1 MNRSSTKDMT
11 MGSPMKL
18 ILGFAVP
25 LLFGFLFQQFYSVV
39 DTVIVGQFLGVKAL
53 AGVGS
58 TGSLNFMI
66 IGFCMGVCNGFAIPV
81 AHKFGAKDFSGMRQ
95 FIANSVWLSAGFAV
109 VMTAVVVLLCRDILT
124 WMNTPEDIFEF
135 AYIYILIIFWGIP
148 ASYLYN
154 LLSGIIRSMGDSKTP
169 LMFLLISSILN
180 IGLDLLCILTFR
192 MGIAGA
198 AVATVVSQLI
208 SGVLCLFYMR
218 KKFDILK
225 IEKEEWKVNF
235 SHMKTLCGMGVPMG
249 LQYSITAIGS
259 VILQTSVNSLGSVAV
274 AAVTAAGKVSMFFS
288 CPFDAMG
295 STMATY
301 GGQNVGAKKLDRL
314 GKGLFSCSVLGIVYA
329 LAAFV
334 ALFFWGDIF
343 IGMFVKEGSAE
354 IMTQARQML
363 IVISA
368 FYIPL
373 AFVNIIR
380 FMIQGMGF
388 SAFAVLAGVCEMA
401 ARALAGLFLVPA
413 FGFTGACYASP
424 LAWLLADAFL
434 IPAYVHVR
442 RKLGRMMGEENK

>member
-1 MNRSSTKDMT
+1 MNKSTTKDMT
-11 MGSPMKL
+11 TGSPMKL

-95 FIANSVWLSAGFAV
+95 FIANSIWLSAVFAV
-109 VMTAVVVLLCRDILT
+109 AMTAAVVLLCRNILT
-124 WMNTPEDIFEF
+124 WMNTPADIFEY

-169 LMFLLISSILN
+169 LMFLLLSSVLN
-180 IGLDLLCILTFR
+180 IGLDLLCILTFH
-192 MGIAGA
+192 MG
-198 AVATVVSQLI
+198 
-208 SGVLCLFYMR
+208 
-218 KKFDILK
+218 KFDILE
-225 IEKEEWKVNF
+225 ITKEEWKVNF
-235 SHMKTLCGMGVPMG
+235 DYMKRLCGMGVPMG

-314 GKGLFSCSVLGIVYA
+314 GKGLFSCSILGIGYA
-329 LAAFV
+329 LAAFAV
-334 ALFFWGDIF
+334 LFFAGDVF
-343 IGMFVKEGSAE
+343 TGLFVNEGGAK
-354 IMTQARQML
+354 IIADARQML
-363 IVISA
+363 VIMSA

-388 SAFAVLAGVCEMA
+388 SAFAVLAGVCEMV
-401 ARALAGLFLVPA
+401 ARALAGVFLVPA
-413 FGFTGACYASP
+413 FGFTGACFASP
-424 LAWLLADAFL
+424 LAWILADAFL
-434 IPAYVHVR
+434 IPAYIHVR
-442 RKLGRMMGEENK
+442 RKLGRIMGE